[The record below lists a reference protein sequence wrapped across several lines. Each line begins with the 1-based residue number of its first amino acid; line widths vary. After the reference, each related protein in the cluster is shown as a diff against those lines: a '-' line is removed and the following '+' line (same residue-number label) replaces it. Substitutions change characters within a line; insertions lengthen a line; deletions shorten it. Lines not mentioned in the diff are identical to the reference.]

1 MHKTLIPVPAE
12 VIDGFAANEHYK
24 RMIFKNFFVH
34 GVDFRGLQAGPPEN
48 RLAFFTDLS
57 TSRFAAPQQDGISS
71 HRLSPVSIRARFA
84 AVAVC

>member
-57 TSRFAAPQQDGISS
+57 TSASRRCVKTLTGAAKP
-71 HRLSPVSIRARFA
+71 HPVPL
-84 AVAVC
+84 C